1 MRTLLSGGKWNYSM
15 VKNTLI
21 GSAKGPNLKSVTG
34 RIIGEGV
41 TIAVVTASRSLVTK
55 IRQLVLLLKE
65 G

>member
-1 MRTLLSGGKWNYSM
+1 M